1 VTTVTTEDGRGK
13 TASIPTLIVHG
24 DDDQILP
31 IVASVY
37 RLSKLAES
45 ATLKVYEGAP
55 HGPPVTHTDRLN
67 EDLLAFIKQ

>member
-13 TASIPTLIVHG
+13 SASIPTLIVYG

-37 RLSKLAES
+37 RSSKLAES

-55 HGPPVTHTDRLN
+55 HGLPVTHTDRLN